1 MCGSDTAFFLSQT
14 RNSIFFLR
22 YVNLFSSCSGLVREN
37 QSPRPVFS
45 AFSGL
50 AQLFLPPRPA
60 RADFSFLFPSC
71 NGIFGSRKSF
81 FLLRTRNKTDKLLHT
96 SIDPK
101 KAKNRSS
108 IKLEKMHPI
117 DWEKIAPGRQ
127 KKQPAQ
133 NAPAVRTFPFSKFY
147 FFCRLLFFLH
157 CGCLHCRH
165 GKSRNDPLSR
175 SGLTP

>member
-1 MCGSDTAFFLSQT
+1 MKINFPDPFFLLFRVWHGFFFLSDPQEL
-14 RNSIFFLR
+14 IFRFFFPLAM
-22 YVNLFSSCSGLVREN
+22 
-37 QSPRPVFS
+37 
-45 AFSGL
+45 AFSG
-50 AQLFLPPRPA
+50 PA
-60 RADFSFLFPSC
+60 SLFSFCGPAIRLTS
-71 NGIFGSRKSF
+71 SSM
-81 FLLRTRNKTDKLLHT
+81 L

-117 DWEKIAPGRQ
+117 DWKKIAPGRQ

-165 GKSRNDPLSR
+165 AKSRNDPLSR

>member
-1 MCGSDTAFFLSQT
+1 M
-14 RNSIFFLR
+14 R
-22 YVNLFSSCSGLVREN
+22 YVNLFSSCSGLIREN
-37 QSPRPVFS
+37 QLSRPVFS
-45 AFSGL
+45 DFSGL
-50 AQLFLPPRPA
+50 ARLFLSPRPA

-81 FLLRTRNKTDKLLHT
+81 FRLRTRNETGKLLRT

-117 DWEKIAPGRQ
+117 DWEKFAPGRQ
-127 KKQPAQ
+127 KKQPAHS
-133 NAPAVRTFPFSKFY
+133 APAVRTFPISKFY

-165 GKSRNDPLSR
+165 AKSRNDPLSR